1 MLSELARKV
10 MKRICI
16 MLSLAV
22 AASALAVTLDDI
34 KGMIRSGDLAE
45 AAAALDSIG
54 GKQPRNADVDLLKG
68 EMFVASGDDS
78 PAIAAYQSAVK
89 KGSNDA
95 RLGLAEIAV
104 REYRV
109 DDADEFLEDYRAYI
123 AKNRRKKL
131 ADESGDLTDR
141 ILRTRT
147 MLDRVESIAVIDSMI
162 VDTEVFLDAF
172 KLSDESGSLNYPDI
186 LPDGVSHADP
196 TVVYRTEDGREMIWA
211 DEDSLN
217 NLVLVQSDALV
228 GDTWSDPQR
237 VGDHLSLGAD
247 ANFPFLMP
255 DGVTLYFASN
265 GEGSLGGYDIYISRH
280 NGSQFLD
287 PQNLGMPYNSPYD
300 DYMLAIDETTG
311 VGWWATDRNHIPG
324 CLTIYIF
331 VPSDMRNN
339 VASDDPNLL
348 GRARLS
354 RIADTWEVGADY
366 SALKAR
372 IAKIAPHKST
382 KGAQFEFSMPDGRV
396 ITRYDQLGN
405 ERARQ
410 TMERYVSAV
419 EQTDRDR
426 SRLEELRQQY
436 GAGDKSV
443 AAEIINLEKR
453 LKDSPLTLRRLSNE
467 VVKAELNR

>member
-1 MLSELARKV
+1 
-10 MKRICI
+10 
-16 MLSLAV
+16 MLSLAI
-22 AASALAVTLDDI
+22 AASALGATLDDV
-34 KGMIRSGDLAE
+34 KRMIHSGDLAE
-45 AAAALDSIG
+45 AASALDSIG
-54 GKQPRNADVDLLKG
+54 EKQPRNAEVDLLRG
-68 EMFVASGDDS
+68 EMFVASCDDAL
-78 PAIAAYQSAVK
+78 AISAYQSAVK

-109 DDADEFLEDYRAYI
+109 DDADELLEEYQAYI

-131 ADESGDLTDR
+131 TDESGDLTDR

-147 MLDRVESIAVIDSMI
+147 MLDRVESIAVIDSI
-162 VDTEVFLDAF
+162 VVDTEAFLAAI

-186 LPDGVSHADP
+186 LPKGFNHADP
-196 TVVYRTEDGREMIWA
+196 TSIYRTEDGREMIWA
-211 DEDSLN
+211 EEDSLN

-228 GDTWSDPQR
+228 GDTWSEPQR

-324 CLTIYIF
+324 CLTIYTF
-331 VPSDMRNN
+331 VPSEMRNN

-348 GRARLS
+348 GRARLN
-354 RIADTWEVGADY
+354 RIADTWEDGPDY
-366 SALKAR
+366 SALR
-372 IAKIAPHKST
+372 ESVAKIAPRKSARS
-382 KGAQFEFSMPDGRV
+382 AQFEFALPNGRV
-396 ITRYDQLGN
+396 ITRYDQLSN
-405 ERARQ
+405 DRARQ
-410 TMERYVSAV
+410 TMERYVSAL
-419 EQTDRDR
+419 EQTARDR

-443 AAEIINLEKR
+443 ATEIINLENR
-453 LKDSPLTLRRLSNE
+453 LKDSSLTLRRLSNE
-467 VVKAELNR
+467 VVKAEMNQ